1 MFKDY
6 PKHMYPTFEKA
17 SVLNRIYAEVKGL
30 QAYAFPTKV
39 QWDESQR
46 VYAGPPAPPS
56 AILPKQ
62 EQKRG
67 RTWVDPDGTYMMVR
81 YCIGTEGLGIYA
93 GRFPGLGP
101 VRLTHELDAIQ
112 SFGIT
117 DVVCLVPECD
127 ITDPDFYDL
136 AAYMTEVRARFGSNF
151 HLVEVVDY
159 STPAQDS
166 VFEAAVETIIGRLK
180 TGAKVLVHCGAGCG
194 RAGMFASCLA
204 VHEGEDPVDAIAR
217 YFKTRGCGPETSEQL
232 AYPVWYSRRGPERPA
247 LLERQQGDVE

>member
-6 PKHMYPTFEKA
+6 PKHMYPTYEK
-17 SVLNRIYAEVKGL
+17 SKQLTKIYAEFKGL
-30 QAYAFPTKV
+30 QAYAFPSKM

-46 VYAGPPAPPS
+46 IYAGPPAPPEV
-56 AILPKQ
+56 ILPKS

-81 YCIGTEGLGIYA
+81 YAVGTEGLGVFA

-101 VRLTHELDAIQ
+101 VHLAHELNAIQ

-117 DVVCLVPECD
+117 DIVCLVPECD

-136 AAYMTEVRARFGSNF
+136 PDYMTEVRQRYGERF

-159 STPAQDS
+159 STPARDAD
-166 VFEAAVETIIGRLK
+166 FESAIETVIGRVK
-180 TGAKVLVHCGAGCG
+180 AGAKVLVHCGAGCG

-204 VHEGEDPVDAIAR
+204 VHEGADPVEAVES
-217 YFKTRGCGPETSEQL
+217 YFKTRGCGPETAEQL
-232 AYPVWYSRRGPERPA
+232 AYPVWYSRRGPERPV
-247 LLERQQGDVE
+247 LHERQVGDKE